1 LNKARTDAAEV
12 AQRQLETDGWLSLR
26 TPELDAAE
34 ALKAVILEQAGSKE
48 SR

>member
-1 LNKARTDAAEV
+1 LNKARTDATEV
-12 AQRQLETDGWLSLR
+12 AKRQLETDGWLSLR